1 MGLRAGL
8 DWCGKSRPTGI
19 RSPDRPARRQS
30 LYRLRD
36 PAHYYIIIIIIII
49 ISISLKF
56 LTSWF
61 LLLFLSVKRHNA
73 LWTSTS
79 NEILLHSL
87 RSLTIT
93 YLFFISIIFTSS
105 STSNLHILRGLPI
118 FLFPSIVAVAI

>member
-1 MGLRAGL
+1 VGLRAGL